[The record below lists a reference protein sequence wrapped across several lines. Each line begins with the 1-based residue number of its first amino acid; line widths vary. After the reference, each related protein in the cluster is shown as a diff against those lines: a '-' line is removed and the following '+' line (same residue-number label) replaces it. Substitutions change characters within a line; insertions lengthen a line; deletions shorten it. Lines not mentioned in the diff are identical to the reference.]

1 MYEHSSRVKG
11 FALVVV
17 QRRTAGRATREISAR
32 SGPNRSL
39 ARTFSTEKFESSGRS
54 SVVMHLRRLLKL
66 HFLSFSGRNRRRR
79 DFTCGGELMQ
89 LDRSRSTACII
100 RFRAFA
106 IGLAFRSPAA
116 YGGQF
121 IFVSNVSKTKQA
133 SPLVKIRF
141 SFIIINIKL

>member
-32 SGPNRSL
+32 SS
-39 ARTFSTEKFESSGRS
+39 RTFPTEKFESSGRS

-66 HFLSFSGRNRRRR
+66 HFSSFSGRNRRRR

-106 IGLAFRSPAA
+106 IGLAFRSPVA